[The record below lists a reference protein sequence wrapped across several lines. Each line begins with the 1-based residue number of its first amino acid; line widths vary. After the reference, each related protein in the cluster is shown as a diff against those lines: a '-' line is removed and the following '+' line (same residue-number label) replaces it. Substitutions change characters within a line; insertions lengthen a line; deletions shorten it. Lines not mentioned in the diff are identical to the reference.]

1 MKGYQNNNANHMN
14 LNSLLSSHSSAEIIK
29 QFSQQFIPLEKSQ
42 SEIVQ
47 WDDEIDDKIS
57 SCELGLTKSASFKLP
72 NKKDQNFKVIVRV
85 RPPLPREIDMHS
97 GFTSVTQISKN
108 NK

>member
-1 MKGYQNNNANHMN
+1 MKGYQNNNANHVN

-47 WDDEIDDKIS
+47 WDDEIDDNFWPS
-57 SCELGLTKSASFKLP
+57 ELGLTKSASYKIS

-97 GFTSVTQISKN
+97 GFSSITQISKN

>member
-14 LNSLLSSHSSAEIIK
+14 LNSLLSSHSSADIIK

-47 WDDEIDDKIS
+47 WDDEMEEKIWS
-57 SCELGLTKSASFKLP
+57 SDFGLSKSSSFKLL

-97 GFTSVTQISKN
+97 GFSSITQITKN